1 MRGSTIRH
9 SQLFLWLLFCCG
21 LDVTVTDSREGQVP
35 VFGKAEKSVTVQE
48 GDTARLPCVVEHLN
62 DKAVTWLRR
71 RDLHILT
78 VGHHT
83 YSADE
88 RFQIVHAEGSNEWTL
103 VVRYVQRRDAGVY
116 ECQINTD
123 HKLSRAV
130 TLKVYDTSQQMSVSK
145 TKVFLA
151 NNTASTKDGNLRVEI
166 QGPRELYIEE
176 GSSLSLTCIVT
187 SSRGPS
193 KLIYWYHNTNLI
205 DYNSPR
211 GGVSLKMDRGR
222 GETTTKLVVS
232 AVGPGDS
239 GMYSCVPQG
248 SHPATVV
255 VHVQKGEH
263 EAAIQQ
269 GGLSGVSLPP
279 SPPSPPILLLSLS
292 FSFISFFFSPSSP
305 LSLSRNS
312 FVWLSP
318 LFLCLLSSS
327 FFGSSSSWLLFS
339 VRSAT

>member
-1 MRGSTIRH
+1 MSGSFALH
-9 SQLFLWLLFCCG
+9 SQLVLWLLLCCS
-21 LDVTVTDSREGQVP
+21 LDVTVTGSREGQIP
-35 VFGKAEKSVTVQE
+35 VFGKAEKTVTVKE

-88 RFQIVHAEGSNEWTL
+88 RFQVVHAEASNEWTL

-130 TLKVYDTSQQMSVSK
+130 TLKVHDTSQQMSVSK

-176 GSSLSLTCIVT
+176 GSSLSLTCVVT

-211 GGVSLKMDRGR
+211 GGVSLK
-222 GETTTKLVVS
+222 VI
-232 AVGPGDS
+232 A
-239 GMYSCVPQG
+239 
-248 SHPATVV
+248 
-255 VHVQKGEH
+255 
-263 EAAIQQ
+263 
-269 GGLSGVSLPP
+269 
-279 SPPSPPILLLSLS
+279 
-292 FSFISFFFSPSSP
+292 
-305 LSLSRNS
+305 
-312 FVWLSP
+312 
-318 LFLCLLSSS
+318 
-327 FFGSSSSWLLFS
+327 
-339 VRSAT
+339 

>member
-1 MRGSTIRH
+1 MRGSNARH
-9 SQLFLWLLFCCG
+9 SQLVLWLLLCCG

-35 VFGKAEKSVTVQE
+35 VFGKAEKIVTVQE

-88 RFQIVHAEGSNEWTL
+88 RFQVVHAEASNEWTL

-176 GSSLSLTCIVT
+176 GSSLSLTCVVT

-255 VHVQKGEH
+255 VHVQKDTYFTAVFNGSVIL
-263 EAAIQQ
+263 AIQSAVSASFYA
-269 GGLSGVSLPP
+269 GLECLYLLECFIGPSRVGACRGSSNILGPNSSYSKTLQTPPYGNGHFKKINGVSH
-279 SPPSPPILLLSLS
+279 I
-292 FSFISFFFSPSSP
+292 
-305 LSLSRNS
+305 
-312 FVWLSP
+312 
-318 LFLCLLSSS
+318 
-327 FFGSSSSWLLFS
+327 
-339 VRSAT
+339 